1 MENQTITN
9 GAVVQELCKA
19 IVARVDGTELGKGK
33 KAADCALNMFAGAAY
48 LATACNSKTLAD
60 HITRVAV
67 MLVAPRGYSEVVR
80 IAEGKA

>member
-33 KAADCALNMFAGAAY
+33 KAADCALNMFAGAAHV
-48 LATACNSKTLAD
+48 AQICNSVELAK
-60 HITRVAV
+60 HITGVAV
-67 MLVAPRGYSEVVR
+67 MLIATRGYSEVVR
-80 IAEGKA
+80 IAEGKS